1 MDGLHE
7 MSLRIKY
14 EGFAKLTTELSL
26 ARSFPDVAHVL
37 QTNLKFIFNFT
48 AYRILIFYESEQRV
62 LQITRQTY
70 QVAAEPV
77 VIYPAEADVIS
88 NRMTT
93 VWNEHAL
100 TDDAAAPL
108 DTLPRIHP
116 LFHPPD
122 NKHLCLYPLRLDDH
136 QYMLLAAGNK
146 EDQAPTDADY
156 RFFRMVSEF
165 LFSKCSQLFLTER
178 LENIV
183 EKRTQQ
189 LNAAN
194 RELANLFY
202 KASHDFSAPLKTLL
216 GLVRLCR
223 MQSENPPEL
232 AFLFDQIN
240 EVIARTQTMLLK
252 LKVIS
257 ETESLIRGIERIDLY
272 TLLQQVAETHNTSPN
287 RMRFDISVAG
297 NGSIIF
303 SDDILITLL
312 DNLVENAV
320 QYHRAIPDAFIR
332 LRAESSASMLRLVV
346 EDNGQGIEPSQLKN
360 IFELYTRT
368 NINSKGN
375 GIGLYLVRKVVHKL
389 NGAVNVTSQPNQGSR
404 FEIIL
409 PL

>member
-1 MDGLHE
+1 MESGLHE

-26 ARSFPDVAHVL
+26 ARSFADVASVL
-37 QTNLKFIFNFT
+37 QANLKFLFNFT
-48 AYRILIFYESEQRV
+48 SYRILIFYESEQRV
-62 LQITRQTY
+62 LEITRQTY
-70 QVAAEPV
+70 RVATEPV
-77 VIYPAEADVIS
+77 TIYAAEADVLS
-88 NRMTT
+88 NRITT
-93 VWNEHAL
+93 IWNEQQLAA
-100 TDDAAAPL
+100 DAAAVL
-108 DTLPRIHP
+108 DTLPRVHP
-116 LFHPPD
+116 SFHPP
-122 NKHLCLYPLRLDDH
+122 NNRHLCLYPLRLDAQ

-146 EDQAPTDADY
+146 ENQAPTDVDY

-165 LFSKCSQLFLTER
+165 LYSKCSQLILTER

-194 RELANLFY
+194 RELATLFY

-223 MQSENPPEL
+223 IQSENPSEL
-232 AFLFDQIN
+232 AMLFDQIN
-240 EVIARTQTMLLK
+240 QVIDRTQTMLLK

-257 ETESLIRGIERIDLY
+257 ETESLIRGIERIELNA
-272 TLLQQVAETHNTSPN
+272 LLQRVAETRATPGI
-287 RMRFDISVAG
+287 RFDISVGGGRA
-297 NGSIIF
+297 IIF
-303 SDDILITLL
+303 NDDILLTLL

-320 QYHRAIPDAFIR
+320 QYRRAIPDAFVR
-332 LRAESSASMLRLVV
+332 LRAEASNSMLRLIV
-346 EDNGQGIEPSQLKN
+346 EDNGQGIDATQLKN
-360 IFELYTRT
+360 IFDLYTRT

-389 NGAVNVTSQPNQGSR
+389 NGAINVTSQPNQGSR
-404 FEIIL
+404 FEIVL